1 MHVRLELN
9 STVKPVRDTCCEDIE
24 KQILAVFALLDGP
37 EIFDWGVASLWCQVG
52 KRVLA
57 SAL

>member
-37 EIFDWGVASLWCQVG
+37 EIFDCGVASLWC
-52 KRVLA
+52 
-57 SAL
+57 